1 MPDNAAIDKILSK
14 YLPEESKKKEG
25 GESSTSGERKTIVD
39 TRDYQMFVKERK
51 GKQVG
56 LYERACNEIGKMIPV
71 QIAGKERA
79 KMVDAFSILNIRTS
93 PEYAVG
99 LSIIVLFFGVI
110 LTLLLFVISGDM
122 MMAIGGGIGTFIMF
136 NYFKNFPFTMVEVR
150 RSKASSETIL
160 GVLYVVIFM
169 RHTPNLEAAIQFAA
183 DNLTGPLALD
193 FRKLFWDVQ
202 TRKYDNIKK
211 ALDVYVMKWVDYN
224 RPFVD
229 AVYLIESSIYQRD
242 EYRRLEMLDRAVDR
256 ILQGSYENMLHYAR
270 ALQQPIEM
278 LYMMGIMLPVLG
290 LVMLPIV
297 STFMGDIVEIG
308 SIVILYNVILPAVVF
323 LVGRGTLTKKPVGFP
338 APDVQNHPQ
347 SPPKGTFILYKNTF
361 LKAWIPALIFFVIM
375 WIPFLLYVNSITE
388 YSPHEMDVYVSF
400 APVIGIGGALVLYSK
415 LMLKDRWYLR
425 EAILKVEKE
434 FGDGIFQLGNRLSE
448 GLPTEICFE
457 KVAEVMKKSAI
468 AGFFNLIIMNIKK
481 LGFDLEHAIFDKK
494 DGAINYY
501 PSPLIRSI
509 MKILIKSSKKSADV
523 ASVSMINV
531 ARYLSDI
538 HRIDEKIK
546 DVFGE
551 TLASMKFQAAFLTP
565 IVCGIVVGLTAMIV
579 VILSLL
585 KDKMAEMS
593 VVSEQ
598 FGGYGMGSSFIMGFF
613 GMSNTIPL
621 HYFQMIVAF
630 YMIEVGVVISYIAS
644 QLESQGDIMS
654 FFRALS
660 TVVLA
665 AVGLYVIITFVT
677 TFLFAGLSKMV
688 VTIGGGIGA

>member
-1 MPDNAAIDKILSK
+1 MADRAVIDKIIAK
-14 YLPEESKKKEG
+14 YLPEESKKKKEG
-25 GESSTSGERKTIVD
+25 TPSGGAKTIVD
-39 TRDYQMFVKERK
+39 TRDYQLFLKEHK
-51 GKQVG
+51 GKKVG
-56 LYERACNEIGKMIPV
+56 MYEKLCNEIGKLVPV
-71 QIAGKERA
+71 QITPNDKA
-79 KMVDAFSILNIRTS
+79 KMNDALSIIGVKTK
-93 PEYAVG
+93 PEYVVG
-99 LSIIVLFFGVI
+99 LSVIVLFFGVFFS
-110 LTLLLFVISGDM
+110 LFLFVLTANIM
-122 MMAIGGGIGTFIMF
+122 MEVGGGVATFLAF
-136 NYFKNFPFTMVEVR
+136 NYFRNFPFRMVEIR
-150 RSKASSETIL
+150 RARASSETIL
-160 GVLYVVIFM
+160 GVLYIVIFM

-183 DNLTGPLALD
+183 ENLTGPLSLD

-211 ALDVYVMKWVDYN
+211 ALDIYVMKWVDYN

-270 ALQQPIEM
+270 ELQQPIEM

-297 STFMGDIVEIG
+297 STFMGDIIEIN
-308 SIVILYNVILPAVVF
+308 SVVILYNVILPIVVF
-323 LVGRGTLTKKPVGFP
+323 MVGKGTLTKKPVGFP

-347 SPPKGTFILYKNTF
+347 APPKGTFVVYKNF
-361 LKAWIPALIFFVIM
+361 YMKAWIPAVIVFILLLVPFVM
-375 WIPFLLYVNSITE
+375 YVYGITE
-388 YSPHEMDVYVSF
+388 YSPHENDVYVSF
-400 APVIGIGGALVLYSK
+400 LPLAGVGGAIVVYSK
-415 LMLKDRWYLR
+415 LILRDRWYLR
-425 EAILKVEKE
+425 DAIVKVEKE
-434 FGDGIFQLGNRLSE
+434 FGDAIFQLGNRLSE

-457 KVAEVMKKSAI
+457 KVAEVMQKSSI

-481 LGFDLEHAIFDKK
+481 LGMDLEHALFDKK

-501 PSPLIRSI
+501 PSPLIRSV
-509 MKILIKSSKKSADV
+509 MKILLKSSKKSSDV

-579 VILSLL
+579 VILFLL
-585 KDKMAEMS
+585 KEKMAEMS

-598 FGGYGMGSSFIMGFF
+598 FGGYGMGTSFIMGFF
-613 GMSNTIPL
+613 GMSNAIPL
-621 HYFQMIVAF
+621 HYFQLIVAF
-630 YMIEVGVVISYIAS
+630 YMLEVAVIISYISS
-644 QLESQGDIMS
+644 QLESQGDMMTFLKAMS
-654 FFRALS
+654 SIVFAG
-660 TVVLA
+660 
-665 AVGLYVIITFVT
+665 VGLYIIITFVT

-688 VTIGGGIGA
+688 VTIGGGIGAY